1 MSALRLAVLVAAC
14 LSLASA
20 GTQQLKLDNVQPPA
34 TLAELADYRLSE
46 QITPVSYNITLRPYL
61 LASDAKRFTFDG
73 EVWIEVIPK
82 LATKSVHL
90 HSKNLTYSVSEYWA
104 KPAADG
110 AAPTATKFNA
120 VNITDLD
127 TDIVQLTTVADLA
140 LGQAYILHFVYTGL
154 MQDDMHGFYRSSYVD
169 DNNVTKWLGS
179 TQFQTNHARRAF
191 PSFDEPQFKATFN
204 VTLKRHYTFNTVSN
218 TRLLTSNPSTESGY
232 FEDVYATTPKMST
245 YILAFIISEFTARK
259 DEQFGVLARPEY
271 YTQTQYSFNVG
282 RKILQEIGKY
292 LNLDY
297 YTLGNDK
304 MDMAAIPDFSAG
316 AMENWGLLTYR
327 ERSLLVDESATTL
340 ASRQSIAA
348 VVAHEQ
354 AHMWFGDL
362 VTCQWWSYTWLN
374 EGFARYFQYF
384 GTAFVESEW
393 ELEKQFV
400 VDQIQSVMAM
410 DSTNATNPLSD
421 ENTYTP
427 AHLSRMFNS
436 ISYNKGATFIRMIE
450 HLMGPESFQKS
461 LQEYLKEYSYQS
473 ARPEYLLKSWQQN
486 WNASRFNASSQE
498 IFDSFTTQVGYP
510 LVTANLAA
518 DGFSVSFT
526 QKRFLL
532 KENDGANASLQY
544 SIPITYSNSLNN
556 NFVNTTPKF
565 ILNPSRTTTV
575 TFTNTSTPL
584 TWIIVNVQQTGYYR
598 VNYTE
603 SNWRAIRT
611 NLFAANWTG
620 IHENNRAQVVDDL
633 FNLARAGYI
642 HYGLALEV
650 LEYLETEIN
659 YIPWTSAFN
668 GFNYLSI
675 RLGNDTTLFGG
686 YIQDLTKKAYQKL
699 GFNETTNDSALDIY
713 LRTKVLN
720 WACRYGSADC
730 VRQAK
735 NYFNSLSTVP
745 KNIRS
750 TVYCVGLREGGAAE
764 FEALY
769 QKFKTETV
777 ATEET
782 LLQNS
787 FGCVKTDALIN
798 RVFELVLSDEI
809 RLQDKSSV
817 LATLYTENNEN
828 ISPVFALVTKEFEAL
843 ATAMGGYSPVATV
856 ISNIASRFTEQKQY
870 EDLQTFNRNNSAKF
884 GTAAATLTAAEV
896 TVLENLQWSE
906 AKLGVFRAYLAV
918 RNGSAIASAF
928 SALTMIMVALATLLR
943 Q

>member
-14 LSLASA
+14 LSFASA
-20 GTQQLKLDNVQPPA
+20 GTRQLKLDVQPPA
-34 TLAELADYRLSE
+34 TLATALADYRLSE
-46 QITPVSYNITLRPYL
+46 HITPVSYNITLRPYL
-61 LASDAKRFTFDG
+61 LVKDTKRFTFDG

-82 LATKSVHL
+82 QATSEVHL
-90 HSKNLTYSVSEYWA
+90 HSKNLTYSVSQYWA
-104 KPAADG
+104 KPAAG
-110 AAPTATKFNA
+110 VANPAPSNFQALNVTNS
-120 VNITDLD
+120 D
-127 TDIVQLTTVADLA
+127 TDIVVLTTAANLTA
-140 LGQAYILHFVYTGL
+140 NQSYILHFVYTGL

-169 DNNVTKWLGS
+169 DNNETKWLGS

-218 TRLLTSNPSTESGY
+218 TRQLGSYPSTESGY
-232 FEDVYATTPKMST
+232 YEDVYETTPKMST

-271 YTQTQYSFNVG
+271 YSQTQYSYNVG
-282 RKILQEIGKY
+282 RKILEEIGKY
-292 LNLDY
+292 VDLDY

-384 GTAFVESEW
+384 GTAFVEDEW

-400 VDQIQSVMAM
+400 VDQIQSVMSM

-427 AHLSRMFNS
+427 SDLSRMFNS

-450 HLMGPESFQKS
+450 HLMGPEDFRKS
-461 LQEYLKEYSYQS
+461 LQEYLKQYSYQS
-473 ARPEYLLKSWQQN
+473 ALPEYLLKSWQQN
-486 WNASRFNASSQE
+486 WNESRHNASSEE
-498 IFDSFTTQVGYP
+498 IFNSFTTQVGYP
-510 LVTANLAA
+510 LVTANMAA
-518 DGFSVSFT
+518 DGKSVSFS

-532 KENDGANASLQY
+532 KANDGANASIQY
-544 SIPITYSNSLNN
+544 TIPITYSNNLNN

-575 TFTNTSTPL
+575 LFNDSL
-584 TWIIVNVQQTGYYR
+584 TWIIANVQQTGYYR

-603 SNWRAIRT
+603 ANWRAIRT
-611 NLFAANWTG
+611 ALFATNWTG
-620 IHENNRAQVVDDL
+620 IHEINRAQVVDDL
-633 FNLARAGYI
+633 FNLARASYL

-650 LEYLETEIN
+650 LEYLETEVN

-668 GFNYLSI
+668 GFNYLAI
-675 RLGNDTTLFGG
+675 RLGNDTASFGG
-686 YIQDLTKKAYQKL
+686 YIQDLTSKAYQKL
-699 GFNETTNDSALDIY
+699 GFNETSTDSALDIY
-713 LRTKVLN
+713 LRTKVLS

-730 VRQAK
+730 IRQAK
-735 NYFNSLSTVP
+735 SYFNSLTTVP
-745 KNIRS
+745 KNIRA
-750 TVYCVGLREGGAAE
+750 TVYCVGLREGGSAE

-787 FGCVKTDALIN
+787 FGCVKGDALIT
-798 RVFELVLSDEI
+798 RVFNLVLSDEI

-828 ISPVFALVTKEFEAL
+828 VSPVFALVTKEYEAL
-843 ATAMGGYSPVATV
+843 ATAMGGYSAVATV
-856 ISNIASRFTEQKQY
+856 ISNIATRFTEQKQY
-870 EDLQTFNRNNSAKF
+870 EDLQTFNKDHSSKF
-884 GTAAATLTAAEV
+884 GSSAATLAAAEV
-896 TVLENLQWSE
+896 TVRENLDWSE
-906 AKLGVFRAYLAV
+906 DKLHIFRSYLAV
-918 RNGSAIASAF
+918 RGGSAMASAF
-928 SALTMIMVALATLLR
+928 SAFTILMVALATLLR

>member
-1 MSALRLAVLVAAC
+1 
-14 LSLASA
+14 
-20 GTQQLKLDNVQPPA
+20 
-34 TLAELADYRLSE
+34 
-46 QITPVSYNITLRPYL
+46 
-61 LASDAKRFTFDG
+61 
-73 EVWIEVIPK
+73 
-82 LATKSVHL
+82 
-90 HSKNLTYSVSEYWA
+90 
-104 KPAADG
+104 
-110 AAPTATKFNA
+110 
-120 VNITDLD
+120 
-127 TDIVQLTTVADLA
+127 
-140 LGQAYILHFVYTGL
+140 
-154 MQDDMHGFYRSSYVD
+154 
-169 DNNVTKWLGS
+169 
-179 TQFQTNHARRAF
+179 
-191 PSFDEPQFKATFN
+191 
-204 VTLKRHYTFNTVSN
+204 
-218 TRLLTSNPSTESGY
+218 
-232 FEDVYATTPKMST
+232 MST

-259 DEQFGVLARPEY
+259 DDKFGVLARPEY
-271 YTQTQYSFNVG
+271 YSQTQYSFNVG
-282 RKILQEIGKY
+282 PKILAEIGKY

-340 ASRQSIAA
+340 ASRQAIAA

-384 GTAFVESEW
+384 GTAFVEKEW

-410 DSTNATNPLSD
+410 DSLNATNPMTD
-421 ENTYTP
+421 NNTYTP
-427 AHLSRMFNS
+427 AHLGRMFNS

-461 LQEYLKEYSYQS
+461 LQEYLKQYSYQS
-473 ARPEYLLKSWQQN
+473 SRPEYLLQSWQQN
-486 WNASRFNASSQE
+486 WSESRFNASSQL
-498 IFDSFTTQVGYP
+498 IFESFTTQVGYP
-510 LVTANLAA
+510 LVTANMAT
-518 DGFSVSFT
+518 DGKSVSFT

-532 KENDGANASLQY
+532 KANDGADASLEY
-544 SIPITYSNSLNN
+544 TVPITYSNNLNN

-565 ILNPSRTTTV
+565 ILNPGRTATV
-575 TFTNTSTPL
+575 TFANPL
-584 TWIIVNVQQTGYYR
+584 TWIIANVQQTGYYR

-603 SNWRAIRT
+603 TNWRAIRT
-611 NLFAANWTG
+611 ALFAANWTY
-620 IHENNRAQVVDDL
+620 IHEINRAQVVDDL
-633 FNLARAGYI
+633 FNLARASYVS
-642 HYGLALEV
+642 YDLALEV

-675 RLGNDTTLFGG
+675 RLGNDTNNFGS
-686 YIQDLTKKAYQKL
+686 YIQSLTHKAYQKL
-699 GFNETTNDSALDIY
+699 GFNETSADSALDIY
-713 LRTKVLN
+713 LRTKVLT

-730 VRQAK
+730 IRQAK

-745 KNIRS
+745 KNIRA
-750 TVYCVGLREGGAAE
+750 TVYCVGLREGGTAE
-764 FEALY
+764 FDALY

-787 FGCVKTDALIN
+787 FGCVKTNDLIT
-798 RVFELVLSDEI
+798 RVFNLVLSDEI
-809 RLQDKSSV
+809 RRQDKSSV

-828 ISPVFALVTKEFEAL
+828 VSPVFALVTKEFEAL
-843 ATAMGGYSPVATV
+843 ATAMGGYSAVATV

-870 EDLQTFNRNNSAKF
+870 DDLQTFNRANSAKF
-884 GTAAATLTAAEV
+884 GSSASTLTAAEA

-906 AKLGVFRAYLAV
+906 AKLGVFRTYLAE
-918 RNGSAIASAF
+918 RNGSAIVSAF
-928 SALTMIMVALATLLR
+928 SALTVLLMALATLLR